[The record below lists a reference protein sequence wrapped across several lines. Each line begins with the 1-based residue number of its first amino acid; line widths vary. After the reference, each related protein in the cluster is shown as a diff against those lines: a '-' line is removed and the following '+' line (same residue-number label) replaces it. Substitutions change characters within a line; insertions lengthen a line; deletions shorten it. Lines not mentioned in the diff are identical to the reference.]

1 MVGKELAVMQGMKLD
16 SLVQKAGQT
25 KFWQKKAETIEP
37 PLLSDAK
44 RFPYGPFQFRTQVP
58 KNGNYIIRAST
69 DLQTWATIGRGLG
82 TGEMF
87 DYLDSEAF
95 KHSYR
100 FYRLVAEQIQS
111 LNVIG
116 YASVTLP
123 PGFSMIANPF
133 ITASNTVAEMF
144 PGWPD
149 RTTLNKFDTRF
160 FRLAENAVK
169 HGKWTNPGEKLS
181 PGEGAIF
188 SNPTNDYKHL
198 SFVGEVNQGNISMP
212 IPSGFSMRSAL
223 VPQAGNLEDMGF
235 PIGEGDVVHL
245 FDRDRQKYVLHP
257 YEQGKWENGPP
268 LVNVGESFWI
278 AKTEPGNWTKSLV
291 IGE

>member
-1 MVGKELAVMQGMKLD
+1 MIQGMKLD
-16 SLVQKAGQT
+16 SLVQKASQT
-25 KFWQKKAETIEP
+25 RFWNRKPEAIEP
-37 PLLSDAK
+37 PILSDAK

-58 KNGNYIIRAST
+58 KSTEYSILASA
-69 DLQTWATIGRGLG
+69 DLQHWTTIGRGVG
-82 TGEMF
+82 GGEMF

-100 FYRLVAEQIQS
+100 FYRLLAQQVQS

-123 PGFSMIANPF
+123 PGFSMIANPL
-133 ITASNTVAEMF
+133 IGASNTVAEIF
-144 PGWPD
+144 QGWPD
-149 RTTLNKFDTRF
+149 GTTLNKFDTRF

-169 HGKWTNPGEKLS
+169 LGKWINPGEKLS

-188 SNPTNDYKHL
+188 FNPTNDYKYL
-198 SFVGEVNQGNISMP
+198 SFVGEVNQGNVSMP
-212 IPSGFSMRSAL
+212 IPSGFSIRSAL

-235 PIGEGDVVHL
+235 PIGEGAVVHL

-257 YEQGKWENGPP
+257 CEGGKWNDGPP
-268 LVNVGESFWI
+268 LVSVGESFWI

>member
-1 MVGKELAVMQGMKLD
+1 MIQGMNLD
-16 SLVQKAGQT
+16 SLVQKASQT
-25 KFWQKKAETIEP
+25 KFWHKKAETIEP

-58 KNGNYIIRAST
+58 KNREYIIRAST
-69 DLQTWATIGRGLG
+69 DLQNWSTIGRGLG

-100 FYRLVAEQIQS
+100 FYRLIAEQVQS

-133 ITASNTVAEMF
+133 ISASNTVAEIF
-144 PGWPD
+144 QNWPD
-149 RTTLNKFDTRF
+149 GTTLNKFDTRF

-169 HGKWTNPGEKLS
+169 LGAWTNPGEKLE
-181 PGEGAIF
+181 PGGGAIF
-188 SNPTNDYKHL
+188 FNPTTDYKYV
-198 SFVGEVNQGNISMP
+198 SFVGEVNQGHVSMP
-212 IPSGFSMRSAL
+212 IPSGFSIRSAL

-235 PIGEGDVVHL
+235 PIAEGDVVHL

-257 YEQGKWENGPP
+257 YEEGKWKSGPP
-268 LVNVGESFWI
+268 LVSIGESFWI
-278 AKTEPGNWTKSLV
+278 AKTEPGNWTKALS
-291 IGE
+291 ISE